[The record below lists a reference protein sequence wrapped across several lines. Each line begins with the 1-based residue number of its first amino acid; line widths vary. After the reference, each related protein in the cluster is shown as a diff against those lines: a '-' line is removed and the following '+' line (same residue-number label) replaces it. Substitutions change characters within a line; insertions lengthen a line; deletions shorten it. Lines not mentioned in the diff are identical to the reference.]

1 MAEAVLIV
9 ALESRPAVLIILKAE
24 FDFAIVF

>member
-1 MAEAVLIV
+1 MAEAVLMA